1 MPSIIPRIHPL
12 PSGGDL
18 VIREATR
25 EDAAA
30 LLPHVE
36 AVSGESPFLTFGP
49 GEFELTVDQEA
60 DFLAKCEATANALY
74 LVGLVEG
81 EIVASSGTTGS
92 ARARLMHR
100 VELGMSVRQAHW
112 RQGIGAALLDA
123 IIDWARA
130 NPVVTKLDLQVA
142 TTNAGAVALYL
153 KKGFHKEGTLRKQM
167 MVDDV
172 AQDLFHMGL
181 NVE

>member
-12 PSGGDL
+12 PNGGDL

-60 DFLAKCEATANALY
+60 DFLAQTRQRFSVCGIFFRLTVSCSHPGRTPPTRT
-74 LVGLVEG
+74 LV
-81 EIVASSGTTGS
+81 SK
-92 ARARLMHR
+92 RA
-100 VELGMSVRQAHW
+100 SVRPSS
-112 RQGIGAALLDA
+112 IS
-123 IIDWARA
+123 
-130 NPVVTKLDLQVA
+130 
-142 TTNAGAVALYL
+142 
-153 KKGFHKEGTLRKQM
+153 
-167 MVDDV
+167 
-172 AQDLFHMGL
+172 
-181 NVE
+181 